1 MEFANFIQEK
11 IKDYKIISIIGLA
24 KNVSK
29 TTTLNHIIQA
39 LKGFYMQ
46 KNKLPITLETPEH
59 FLKEESFQK
68 YYSAYKSKTQLYD
81 KTNNR

>member
-1 MEFANFIQEK
+1 
-11 IKDYKIISIIGLA
+11 
-24 KNVSK
+24 
-29 TTTLNHIIQA
+29 
-39 LKGFYMQ
+39 MQ
-46 KNKLPITLETPEH
+46 KNKLPITLETPDH